1 MGPWTA
7 GEGEESEEEGLSNF
21 LFPFFFFFCFLLGNK
36 VNGRMFLEHHKMAW
50 Y

>member
-21 LFPFFFFFCFLLGNK
+21 LFPFFLFLLSFG
-36 VNGRMFLEHHKMAW
+36 
-50 Y
+50 